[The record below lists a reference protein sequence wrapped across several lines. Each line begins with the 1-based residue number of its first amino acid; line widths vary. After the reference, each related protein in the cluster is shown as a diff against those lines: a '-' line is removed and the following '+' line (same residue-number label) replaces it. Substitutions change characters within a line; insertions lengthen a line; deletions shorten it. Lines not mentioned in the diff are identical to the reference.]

1 MNENDL
7 ILFLSDRL
15 YHESIEE
22 IENEEDIEMEKQMF
36 RDLRNIMDMV
46 WAGIKEDLDHEM
58 KHVWPIIHRKIR
70 WYFADKYNDEHL
82 IDELIEE
89 ENVLAEKNY
98 NELMNQM
105 EDI

>member
-7 ILFLSDRL
+7 ILFVSDRL

-22 IENEEDIEMEKQMF
+22 IESENDIVLEKQMF
-36 RDLRNIMDMV
+36 GDLRNIMDMIWV
-46 WAGIKEDLDHEM
+46 GIKEDLDNEM

-70 WYFADKYNDEHL
+70 WYFANKYDDEHL
-82 IDELIEE
+82 VNELIDE
-89 ENVLAEKNY
+89 ENAFAERNY